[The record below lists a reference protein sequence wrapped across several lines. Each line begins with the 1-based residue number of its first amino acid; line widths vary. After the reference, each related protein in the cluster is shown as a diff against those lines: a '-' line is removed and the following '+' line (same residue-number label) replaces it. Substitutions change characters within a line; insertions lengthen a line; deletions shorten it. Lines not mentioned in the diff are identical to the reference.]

1 MAAFD
6 PIKAQADIVKGLH
19 EVHTTLSRRAG
30 EAQSEFA
37 KYEAEANS
45 LMKLMRYAEEHLER
59 EQQKLHALRE
69 AADAQH

>member
-1 MAAFD
+1 MSAFD

-19 EVHTTLSRRAG
+19 DVHTTLSRRAG

-45 LMKLMRYAEEHLER
+45 LMKLARYAEEQLER
-59 EQQKLHALRE
+59 ERQKLHALRE
-69 AADAQH
+69 ADNAQH